1 MSDSFNDAQ
10 ASGSNPSEEP
20 QNKPL
25 KSEADSLSGSSDS
38 ADEVSQDTPPT
49 STSKTDN
56 FSNSPL
62 SGIPTAETTLPS
74 EKGYSTTVTE
84 PLQATIS
91 PSEYIPSERLHPQSK
106 APLAMVETAF
116 LASTASLIW
125 LINYYFPLG
134 PVLRMFF
141 PVPIA
146 LVYLRWGNR
155 ASWMAALVSGLLLSV
170 LMGPTRSILFFIP
183 YGLMGVQLGAL
194 WKRRSSWLLSISIGT
209 LIGTFGFFFR
219 FWLLSI
225 LLGEDLWVYVMT
237 QITEVAEWG
246 FLRLGLLAQ
255 PSLPLIQAI
264 ACVFIIINNAVYL
277 FVVHLVAL
285 LMLDRL
291 GNPIPRPPNWVQ
303 VLLDYDG

>member
-1 MSDSFNDAQ
+1 MSEPFDDAQ
-10 ASGSNPSEEP
+10 ASHLDPCEDIKNQS
-20 QNKPL
+20 L
-25 KSEADSLSGSSDS
+25 KSEAQSLTSNTG
-38 ADEVSQDTPPT
+38 AAGVAGQDTTPPA
-49 STSKTDN
+49 STSQIGN
-56 FSNSPL
+56 FSQS
-62 SGIPTAETTLPS
+62 STEETLVCS
-74 EKGYSTTVTE
+74 EKDDPTVTKSPGGTTSSPRYAQRE
-84 PLQATIS
+84 GLPLN
-91 PSEYIPSERLHPQSK
+91 PK

-141 PVPIA
+141 PIPIA

-194 WKRRSSWLLSISIGT
+194 WRRQSSWLFSIFTGT
-209 LIGTFGFFFR
+209 LIGTFGVFFR
-219 FWLLSI
+219 FWLLSV
-225 LLGEDLWVYVMT
+225 LLGEDLWLYVMT
-237 QITEVAEWG
+237 QITELTELV
-246 FLRLGLLAQ
+246 FLKLGLLAQ
-255 PSLPLIQAI
+255 PSLPLIEAI
-264 ACVFIIINNAVYL
+264 AVVMIIINNAVYL

>member
-1 MSDSFNDAQ
+1 MSDPSDNAQ
-10 ASGSNPSEEP
+10 ASRPDSSEETKK
-20 QNKPL
+20 QPL
-25 KSEADSLSGSSDS
+25 KSEAEPQRGNSDS
-38 ADEVSQDTPPT
+38 ADEADIDTPPT
-49 STSKTDN
+49 STSEADKV
-56 FSNSPL
+56 SQPPL
-62 SGIPTAETTLPS
+62 RAMPRA
-74 EKGYSTTVTE
+74 K
-84 PLQATIS
+84 ATIPDRQGY
-91 PSEYIPSERLHPQSK
+91 PS

-194 WKRRSSWLLSISIGT
+194 WRRQASWLFSIFTGT
-209 LIGTFGFFFR
+209 LLGTVGFFFR

-237 QITEVAEWG
+237 QITQLTEWG
-246 FLRLGLLAQ
+246 FVKLGLLAQ
-255 PSLPLIQAI
+255 PSLLLIQAI
-264 ACVFIIINNAVYL
+264 AVVMIIISNAVYL